1 MQTNTTNAS
10 ENREKG
16 IFEKIVDREI
26 PANIVLENDEFMA
39 FYDIAPK
46 APVHV
51 LIIPKKWVKDFNGI
65 NAEIMGKMSE
75 FILQVVDKLGV
86 KESGYRL
93 ITNIGKD
100 GGQEVPHL
108 HFHLLAKRKLDGNFG

>member
-1 MQTNTTNAS
+1 M
-10 ENREKG
+10 REKG

-26 PANIVLENDEFMA
+26 PADIVLESDDFLA
-39 FYDIAPK
+39 FKDINPK

-51 LIIPKKWVKDFNGI
+51 LIIPKKYVKDFNDI
-65 NAEIMGKMSE
+65 DSKLMGEMSE
-75 FILQVVDKLGV
+75 FILRVADTLGV

-93 ITNIGKD
+93 ITNIGAD

-108 HFHLLAKRKLDGNFG
+108 HFHLLAKRKLDGHFG

>member
-1 MQTNTTNAS
+1 M
-10 ENREKG
+10 REKG

-26 PANIVLENDEFMA
+26 PADIVLESDDFLA
-39 FYDIAPK
+39 FKDINPK

-51 LIIPKKWVKDFNGI
+51 LIIPKKYVKDFNGI
-65 NAEIMGKMSE
+65 DSKLMGDMGE
-75 FILQVVDKLGV
+75 FILRVADTLGV

-93 ITNIGKD
+93 ITNIGAD

-108 HFHLLAKRKLDGNFG
+108 HFHLLAKRKLDGHFG